1 MDTVRVGLISCG
13 NMGASLAR
21 TVHGLDAAQI
31 VAVADVDAEKARA
44 FAGELGEDVQVF
56 VDYQAMLDVPDVDA
70 VIVASPAYLH
80 EEMVVAAARAK
91 KHIFCE
97 KPMAF
102 TVDACDRMI
111 EAARENIVKLM
122 IGQVL
127 RYLPVFNKI
136 KEIVDS
142 GALGRPFSVTIA
154 RIGGG
159 WGGAR
164 SWRKQRDKVGGV
176 LYEVS
181 VHELDFM
188 RYIAGDVDRV
198 AAFAGNFVQKDVDYE
213 DLVQVLLHFEQGGSG
228 ALLAGM
234 SSALGV
240 YDGKILCEK
249 GSVFFNN
256 GWSGLRYK
264 SFDGDE
270 VQVSKEDMATEPG
283 VRRELREFVEAVLND
298 TEPTIPGEEGRK
310 VIEIVQAAYR
320 SAEEGRDVALPL

>member
-1 MDTVRVGLISCG
+1 MDMVRVGLIGCG
-13 NMGASLAR
+13 SMGASLAR
-21 TVHGLDAAQI
+21 TVHTLDTAQV
-31 VAVADVDAEKARA
+31 VAVADVDGEKVRGI
-44 FAGELGEDVQVF
+44 AGELGEGVQVF
-56 VDYQAMLDVPDVDA
+56 GDYREMLDLPDVDA
-70 VIVASPAYLH
+70 VIVASPGYLH
-80 EEMVVAAARAK
+80 EEMVVAAASAG
-91 KHIFCE
+91 KHTFCE

-111 EAARENIVKLM
+111 QAAHGHGVKLM

-136 KEIVDS
+136 KEMVDS
-142 GALGRPFSVTIA
+142 GVLGRPFSVTIA

-159 WGGAR
+159 WGAS
-164 SWRKQRDKVGGV
+164 SWRKQKDKVGGV

-198 AAFAGNFVQKDVDYE
+198 AAFAGNFVQKYVDYE
-213 DLVQVLLHFEQGGSG
+213 DLVQVLLHFRQGGSG

-234 SSALGV
+234 SSALGS

-249 GSVFFNN
+249 GSLFFNN
-256 GWSGLRYK
+256 GWADLRYRL
-264 SFDGDE
+264 FDGDE

-320 SAEEGRDVALPL
+320 SAEEEREIVLPL